1 MLCPSCLALFGCPVC
16 FALYA
21 GVDLRGS
28 SPSEADSTRID
39 DADESLGAGDAP
51 DDG

>member
-21 GVDLRGS
+21 GVDLRSS
-28 SPSEADSTRID
+28 SPSEADFSHLD
-39 DADESLGAGDAP
+39 EPDESLGASDAP

>member
-21 GVDLRGS
+21 GVDLPKS
-28 SPSEADSTRID
+28 NPSEADSTDID
-39 DADESLGAGDAP
+39 EADESLGASDAP